1 MLTIH
6 IYKYHLSKL
15 SEASALTAA
24 PRSYH
29 GKTESFRRKLRA
41 SMRRKVLTRAAHTK
55 QPGARD
61 TREASSGDTGGE
73 QGGDLSGDNSDNHSD
88 NLAPAMCYKQT
99 SSQPAWWQ
107 QVSTDS
113 SAQRQH

>member
-6 IYKYHLSKL
+6 IYKYQLSKL
-15 SEASALTAA
+15 SEALALTAA

-73 QGGDLSGDNSDNHSD
+73 QGGDHSGD

-99 SSQPAWWQ
+99 SGQPAWWQ

>member
-15 SEASALTAA
+15 SEALALTAA

-73 QGGDLSGDNSDNHSD
+73 QGGDHSGDHSD
-88 NLAPAMCYKQT
+88 NLAPAMRYKQT
-99 SSQPAWWQ
+99 SGQPAWWQ

>member
-15 SEASALTAA
+15 TKSSALTAA

-41 SMRRKVLTRAAHTK
+41 SMRRKVLTRAQHTK

-61 TREASSGDTGGE
+61 TREASSGDTGGD
-73 QGGDLSGDNSDNHSD
+73 QGGDHSGDNHSD
-88 NLAPAMCYKQT
+88 NLAPAMRYKQT
-99 SSQPAWWQ
+99 SGQPAWWQ

>member
-6 IYKYHLSKL
+6 IYKYQLSKL
-15 SEASALTAA
+15 SEALALTAA

-73 QGGDLSGDNSDNHSD
+73 HGDNHSD

-99 SSQPAWWQ
+99 SGQPAWWQ

>member
-15 SEASALTAA
+15 SEALALTAA

-41 SMRRKVLTRAAHTK
+41 SMRRKVLTRAQHSK

-73 QGGDLSGDNSDNHSD
+73 QGGDHSGDHSD
-88 NLAPAMCYKQT
+88 NLAPAMRYKQT
-99 SSQPAWWQ
+99 SGQPAWWQ

-113 SAQRQH
+113 SAPK